1 MTSIEIKAT
10 YDAIANME
18 PEEMEVA
25 VKAFPIEI
33 IFNELERRECERIE
47 LLAKLDMLNQFVG
60 GMTR

>member
-33 IFNELERRECERIE
+33 IFNELERREKERID
-47 LLAKLDMLNQFVG
+47 LLHKLDELTTFVG
-60 GMTR
+60 GVTR

>member
-25 VKAFPIEI
+25 IKAFPIQI
-33 IFNELERRECERIE
+33 VFNELERRENQRLE
-47 LLAKLDMLNQFVG
+47 LLDKLDELNAFLG